1 LENQLFK
8 YNAKVHLVPILAIIS
23 IWLVYIFEIKF
34 GYNFNKYG
42 IYPQRL
48 SGLRGILFSPFLHSD
63 TKHLINNSVPLAV
76 MLGSLYYFYQQI
88 ANKVLLWGVI
98 LSGLLTWS
106 FARPSYHIGA
116 SGVVYFLVSF
126 IFFSG
131 IFRKY
136 YRLVAV
142 SLVVVFLYGSMIWY
156 ILPIEERISWEGH
169 LSGFLVGFAFA
180 LLYKNKGPLPKPF
193 EFTENEEFEKLFD
206 KDGNFTP
213 PEEFEENLNSEN
225 KE

>member
-1 LENQLFK
+1 MENQLFK
-8 YNAKVHLVPILAIIS
+8 YNKRVHLVPLIAIVS

-42 IYPQRL
+42 VYPQKL
-48 SGLRGILFSPFLHSD
+48 SGLKGIIFSPFLHSN

-76 MLGSLYYFYQQI
+76 MLSSLYFFYHQI
-88 ANKVLLWGVI
+88 ANKVLFWGVI
-98 LSGLLTWS
+98 LSGFLTWVIG
-106 FARPSYHIGA
+106 RPSYHIGA

-142 SLVVVFLYGSMIWY
+142 SLIVVFLYGSMVWY
-156 ILPIEERISWEGH
+156 IFPVEEQISWEGH
-169 LSGFLVGFAFA
+169 LSGFLVGLLIAFF
-180 LLYKNKGPLPKPF
+180 YKNKGPIPKPF
-193 EFTENEEFEKLFD
+193 EFSENEDFEKLFD
-206 KDGNFTP
+206 EDGNYSP
-213 PEEFEENLNSEN
+213 PKEPVSEEEIE
-225 KE
+225 

>member
-1 LENQLFK
+1 MENQLFK
-8 YNAKVHLVPILAIIS
+8 YNKRVHLVPLIAIVS

-42 IYPQRL
+42 VYPQKL
-48 SGLRGILFSPFLHSD
+48 SGLKGIIFSPFLHSN

-76 MLGSLYYFYQQI
+76 MLSSLYFFYQQI
-88 ANKVLLWGVI
+88 ANKVLFWGVI
-98 LSGLLTWS
+98 LSGFLTWVIG
-106 FARPSYHIGA
+106 RPSYHIGA

-142 SLVVVFLYGSMIWY
+142 SLVVVFLYGSMVWY
-156 ILPIEERISWEGH
+156 IFPVEEQISWEGH
-169 LSGFLVGFAFA
+169 LSGFLVGLLIAFF
-180 LLYKNKGPLPKPF
+180 YKNKGPIPKPF
-193 EFTENEEFEKLFD
+193 EFSENEDFEKLFD
-206 KDGNFTP
+206 EDGNYSP
-213 PEEFEENLNSEN
+213 PKEPVGEEEIE
-225 KE
+225 